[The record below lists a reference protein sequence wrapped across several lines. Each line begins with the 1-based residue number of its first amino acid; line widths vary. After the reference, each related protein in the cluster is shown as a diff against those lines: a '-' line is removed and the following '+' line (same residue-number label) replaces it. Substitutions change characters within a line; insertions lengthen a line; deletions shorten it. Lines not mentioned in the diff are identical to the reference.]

1 MRNNLCLQENK
12 KINDL
17 KSIYQ
22 DLKHENKF
30 KNIKEAFLTNL
41 FQDSI
46 QIIKNYIQKIENNTE
61 IKNNINKNI
70 KINNNYSNDNL
81 KTLIKIN
88 LLGQLK
94 YQKQKE
100 DEDLNL
106 LYIVFNSIKNKLNEM
121 NEEYILNP
129 LIEVKQHLLY
139 EKFILVNQIFEKDSI
154 ITQMKKSSEKLK
166 ELSFFQEQK
175 REIYLN
181 YPLGLKN
188 LLIPKKQTKKIIFH
202 KKSKSLIDE
211 NKLNKHIL
219 KNEELNIKYIKN
231 AIKYFNKK
239 IKIIQNKKYNDCINK
254 GFISK
259 IYNERNKMTY
269 RIKIVNFDSDMS
281 ECSSASRN
289 FSFEEY
295 FSNESSSDYEYIKS
309 EENNKIWFSESDF
322 LSHHSEDDELTDLKK
337 KFLKIKNKNHKY
349 KKQISK
355 LQNLIKRMKLHVTKL
370 KNIIRFSQNHYVNT
384 QLLYENKK

>member
-106 LYIVFNSIKNKLNEM
+106 LYIV
-121 NEEYILNP
+121 
-129 LIEVKQHLLY
+129 LI
-139 EKFILVNQIFEKDSI
+139 
-154 ITQMKKSSEKLK
+154 
-166 ELSFFQEQK
+166 
-175 REIYLN
+175 
-181 YPLGLKN
+181 
-188 LLIPKKQTKKIIFH
+188 
-202 KKSKSLIDE
+202 
-211 NKLNKHIL
+211 
-219 KNEELNIKYIKN
+219 
-231 AIKYFNKK
+231 A
-239 IKIIQNKKYNDCINK
+239 
-254 GFISK
+254 
-259 IYNERNKMTY
+259 
-269 RIKIVNFDSDMS
+269 
-281 ECSSASRN
+281 
-289 FSFEEY
+289 
-295 FSNESSSDYEYIKS
+295 
-309 EENNKIWFSESDF
+309 
-322 LSHHSEDDELTDLKK
+322 
-337 KFLKIKNKNHKY
+337 
-349 KKQISK
+349 
-355 LQNLIKRMKLHVTKL
+355 
-370 KNIIRFSQNHYVNT
+370 
-384 QLLYENKK
+384 